1 MYDCLPRN
9 KIFQCGIPSVTFL
22 RKNKEEKIK
31 IEKRFCFEKLCH
43 FKNCPISKHF
53 SIDVIVAVFEEPMND
68 FPDNGHGG
76 FSDDDGGDG
85 MDEVRLKLAVLCFQ
99 YNLNT
104 LTLCVYTYMYFNFK
118 NALQGPGTNMT
129 MSVTLDFADGQE
141 AQIVLPG
148 QLRYCTVLIEQKG
161 E

>member
-1 MYDCLPRN
+1 
-9 KIFQCGIPSVTFL
+9 
-22 RKNKEEKIK
+22 
-31 IEKRFCFEKLCH
+31 
-43 FKNCPISKHF
+43 
-53 SIDVIVAVFEEPMND
+53 MND

-129 MSVTLDFADGQE
+129 MSVTLGFADGQE